1 MVDFFEQSLLFVGE
15 VVDFGLVLAS
25 EGHHS
30 GLLLVEVVGKRV
42 DGLVLVVDD
51 VVEPVGLGLEGF
63 GNLLELLVFEKEFV
77 DSLSLQFLLL
87 RPMSPF

>member
-1 MVDFFEQSLLFVGE
+1 M
-15 VVDFGLVLAS
+15 VDFGLVLAS